1 MMQYLPLFFPC
12 FILWGFVLYGLVYLF
27 VSSDL
32 LERQRKWFTDAIPAS
47 PEDAAIEALLAGDQE
62 SVVLTPAAGLS
73 GDQAEAIVLTPT
85 EGAVTQKMPTVEC
98 LAQKMPETPADA
110 IFCKKEPPSQSA
122 VEQKI
127 PEGNVLTSGDA
138 IFSQKIPSAENT
150 PDTIFSQKIPLR
162 RRARI
167 FYGKVLSCERCCAGH
182 VAVPSAACVIG
193 LVAALQYNVWWL
205 ATIFALVMIPPTGI
219 GLTAM
224 LDIFSPKRASESV
237 VNAMTDIAQ
246 VVLMQQA
253 AAQKPKKGKG

>member
-1 MMQYLPLFFPC
+1 MQYLPLFFPC
-12 FILWGFVLYGLVYLF
+12 LILWGFLLYGLVYLF

-32 LERQRKWFTDAIPAS
+32 LERPRKWFTSVVVS
-47 PEDAAIEALLAGDQE
+47 PEDAAIEALLEGEEKVLTATVAGDQ
-62 SVVLTPAAGLS
+62 A
-73 GDQAEAIVLTPT
+73 DDIVLTP
-85 EGAVTQKMPTVEC
+85 ECLVQKMPI
-98 LAQKMPETPADA
+98 LADP
-110 IFCKKEPPSQSA
+110 IFCKKEPTSQSA

-127 PEGNVLTSGDA
+127 PETPSGES
-138 IFSQKIPSAENT
+138 IFSQKIPSQESAV
-150 PDTIFSQKIPLR
+150 SQKIPLR

-167 FYGKVLSCERCCAGH
+167 FVGRVLSCEMCTSAWVG
-182 VAVPSAACVIG
+182 VPSAACVIG
-193 LVAALQYNVWWL
+193 LVAALQYNIWWL
-205 ATIFALVMIPPTGI
+205 ATLLAILMIPPTGI